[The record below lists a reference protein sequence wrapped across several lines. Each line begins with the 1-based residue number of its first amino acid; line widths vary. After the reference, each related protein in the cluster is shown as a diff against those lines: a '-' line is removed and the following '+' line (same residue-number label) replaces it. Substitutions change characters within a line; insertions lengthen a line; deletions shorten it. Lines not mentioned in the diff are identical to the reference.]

1 MGFIMIKKCI
11 LSILCLAL
19 FYLNPEKVYAQGG
32 AEDDIFAQSMND
44 IITVGACGG
53 IGAVLGLSTLS
64 FVEEPS
70 EHLKNIVVGGA
81 IGIIIG
87 VGVVAFKQ
95 ANVSKD
101 IYQQG
106 AILSPSEQPQMTTAM
121 RNTWHQK
128 NHYQINDNLG
138 KDSSITMPGV
148 NLQFSF

>member
-1 MGFIMIKKCI
+1 MMKN
-11 LSILCLAL
+11 SILTILCFAL
-19 FYLNPEKVYAQGG
+19 FLVNPRKVQAQAGG
-32 AEDDIFAQSMND
+32 GNDIFAESMTD
-44 IITVGACGG
+44 AITVAACGG

-87 VGVVAFKQ
+87 VGVVAYKQ

-101 IYQQG
+101 LYQDG
-106 AILSPSEQPQMTTAM
+106 AFLSPSETPEMTTAM
-121 RNTWHQK
+121 RNTWHAK
-128 NHYQINDNLG
+128 NHYQINDGLG
-138 KDSSITMPGV
+138 TNPALTVPGV